1 MTLCYFSVEEFA
13 EAVGLTSLTVNNLE
27 SKKAKLSATQYIAVA
42 ALTDSYFANHAELLP
57 KLKAIIDGGDEYE
70 TSFRDD
76 SLLKRWFED
85 FIDFDDA
92 AEIFPDNKLC
102 NVAREYKI
110 FLDAEIFAT
119 EDASTFVDELTAAL
133 QPTGDKA
140 VMPLR
145 SIEQLKAEASSQEFC
160 RAMTFINRMQADEIL
175 QIHGEYSDPNFH
187 DTVIKIFKR
196 FRDTYK
202 LCLVTPNEQLARD
215 VLALNDSATETDFK
229 ITAGLVVDG
238 EFNFV
243 GEEFLPEAD
252 FDDAKP
258 IKNFV
263 GWEDL

>member
-1 MTLCYFSVEEFA
+1 MCYFSVEDFA
-13 EAVGLTSLTVNNLE
+13 EAIGVTRQTVNNLE

-133 QPTGDKA
+133 QSTGDKA

-160 RAMTFINRMQADEIL
+160 RAMTFINCMQADEIL

-202 LCLVTPNEQLARD
+202 ICLVTPNEQLARD
-215 VLALNDSATETDFK
+215 ALALNDSATETDFK

-243 GEEFLPEAD
+243 GEEFLSEAD
-252 FDDAKP
+252 FDDAEP